1 MQPIGPP
8 PASQNIPPGDGS
20 DHDETQLAAALEEI
34 ERQRLA
40 LETLLHADLFK
51 YCLGGE

>member
-1 MQPIGPP
+1 MQPIGPS

-20 DHDETQLAAALEEI
+20 DHDETLLAAALEEI
-34 ERQRLA
+34 ERKRLA